1 MNYLTTEQ
9 ELLHSSR
16 IYILIPTLRQAWS
29 RKRSETAICVQDIDD
44 QCVLQIT
51 LVHAVC
57 CALHRLASQVIH
69 RIGLYLCFII
79 VSKLINTKHLHIQH
93 YLNAI
98 LK

>member
-1 MNYLTTEQ
+1 
-9 ELLHSSR
+9 
-16 IYILIPTLRQAWS
+16 
-29 RKRSETAICVQDIDD
+29 
-44 QCVLQIT
+44 
-51 LVHAVC
+51 
-57 CALHRLASQVIH
+57 VIH